1 MHSKIDGWPILCLT
15 NVINDHYHLNL
26 TRSVNYFT
34 LFTLVHRTDIKTIND
49 ANVIREITFMAL
61 ALHNILLVFILQST
75 DTKHVE
81 LMWCKRPC
89 YVQYVTGNVE
99 TTCWYVFNNE
109 GRCSTLQS
117 TNIKTTTYT
126 NGVRDNQPA
135 PWLPQRR
142 LDLMREC

>member
-1 MHSKIDGWPILCLT
+1 M
-15 NVINDHYHLNL
+15 NL
-26 TRSVNYFT
+26 TRAVNYFT
-34 LFTLVHRTDIKTIND
+34 LFTLVHSTDIKTIND

-75 DTKHVE
+75 DTKQVE

-135 PWLPQRR
+135 P
-142 LDLMREC
+142 

>member
-1 MHSKIDGWPILCLT
+1 MHSKIDGWPIPCLT

-34 LFTLVHRTDIKTIND
+34 LFTLVHSTDIKTIND

-89 YVQYVTGNVE
+89 YVQYVTGMLKQLVGM
-99 TTCWYVFNNE
+99 F
-109 GRCSTLQS
+109 L
-117 TNIKTTTYT
+117 I
-126 NGVRDNQPA
+126 
-135 PWLPQRR
+135 
-142 LDLMREC
+142 MREDVQLYKVLISKQQLIPMECGIINLIRDFLNGDWT